1 MDICM
6 DKEPDGVVVYAN
18 GDSCNP
24 IQENVSVLPPLD
36 SVPRDDEAAAEETE
50 LRYTEENIEVKEYDV
65 KECTSEIPVGK
76 PSEEDGG
83 GSKTVHK
90 SALPVKHGSKPGRG
104 SNKMR
109 NTVPQPFALATE
121 KRASSATRSFA
132 GESHEVVAAVS
143 KVFPDGY
150 SKVQNQAT
158 KVPRKPLQPKNKKL
172 SDEEDSCSVASYATS
187 AAKSS
192 KSRTIV
198 TVAPSFRSTERAEK
212 RKEFY
217 TKLEEKHQAM
227 EAEKTQSEARN
238 KEENDAA
245 LRKLRKS
252 LMFKASPMP
261 NFYHEGP
268 PPKVELK
275 KVTHK
280 APPTRAKSPKLG
292 RRNTKEGNRAK
303 GASRRHETRKTLVI
317 SKEACDDNKTTQHSD
332 DQINRNLVPETALAC

>member
-24 IQENVSVLPPLD
+24 NQENVSEPLLD
-36 SVPRDDEAAAEETE
+36 SVSRDDTNAHTE
-50 LRYTEENIEVKEYDV
+50 LRYTEENIEANEYDV

-76 PSEEDGG
+76 PTGDDFE
-83 GSKTVHK
+83 SKDVTK
-90 SALPVKHGSKPGRG
+90 SLLPAKHASKSVRG
-104 SNKMR
+104 SNKTR
-109 NTVPQPFALATE
+109 NTVPQPFSLETE
-121 KRASSATRSFA
+121 KRASSTRSFTSESLESA
-132 GESHEVVAAVS
+132 GL
-143 KVFPDGY
+143 KKFPDGH
-150 SKVQNQAT
+150 SKVT
-158 KVPRKPLQPKNKKL
+158 RKPLQPKNKKL

-187 AAKSS
+187 GAKSA
-192 KSRTIV
+192 KSRAVV
-198 TVAPSFRSTERAEK
+198 TAAPSFRSTERAEK

-238 KEENDAA
+238 KEETEAA

-252 LMFKASPMP
+252 LRFKANPMP

-280 APPTRAKSPKLG
+280 PPPTRAKSPKLG

-303 GASRRHETRKTLVI
+303 GASRRHETLKTLAI
-317 SKEACDDNKTTQHSD
+317 SKEEHDDETSHLES
-332 DQINRNLVPETALAC
+332 ETAFAC

>member
-24 IQENVSVLPPLD
+24 NQENVSEPLLD
-36 SVPRDDEAAAEETE
+36 SVSRDDTNVHTE
-50 LRYTEENIEVKEYDV
+50 LRYTEENIEANEYDV

-76 PSEEDGG
+76 PTGDDFESKVVTKSLLPAKNASKSVRGS
-83 GSKTVHK
+83 SKT
-90 SALPVKHGSKPGRG
+90 
-104 SNKMR
+104 R
-109 NTVPQPFALATE
+109 NTVPQPFSLETE
-121 KRASSATRSFA
+121 KRASSTRSFTSESLESA
-132 GESHEVVAAVS
+132 GL
-143 KVFPDGY
+143 KKFPDGH
-150 SKVQNQAT
+150 SKVT
-158 KVPRKPLQPKNKKL
+158 RKPLQPKNKKL

-187 AAKSS
+187 GAKSA
-192 KSRTIV
+192 KSRNIV
-198 TVAPSFRSTERAEK
+198 TAAPSFRSTERAEK

-238 KEENDAA
+238 KEESEAA

-252 LMFKASPMP
+252 LRFKANPMP

-280 APPTRAKSPKLG
+280 PPPTRAKSPKLG

-303 GASRRHETRKTLVI
+303 GSSRRHETRKTLAI
-317 SKEACDDNKTTQHSD
+317 SKEDHDDETSH
-332 DQINRNLVPETALAC
+332 LEPETAFAC